1 MIERRCVP
9 RRKVFKGAKAVVH
22 GHAKVSCIVR
32 DLSTH
37 GAGLQL
43 PSTADIPAQFDLA
56 FDTGDK
62 PRQCLV
68 AWRTSTYVGVSF
80 TPQD

>member
-1 MIERRCVP
+1 MIERRCAP
-9 RRKVFKGAKAVVH
+9 RRKVFKGAKIVIPGYAT
-22 GHAKVSCIVR
+22 VSCVVR

-43 PSTADIPAQFDLA
+43 PSTADIPAHFDLA

-62 PRQCLV
+62 PRKCLV
-68 AWRTSTYVGVSF
+68 AWRTATNVGVSF
-80 TPQD
+80 EA

>member
-9 RRKVFKGAKAVVH
+9 RRKVFKGAKAVMR
-22 GHAKVSCIVR
+22 GYATVSCIVR

-37 GAGLQL
+37 GACLQL

-56 FDTGDK
+56 FDTGDQ
-62 PRQCLV
+62 PRKCLV
-68 AWRTSTYVGVSF
+68 AWRTATNVGVSF
-80 TPQD
+80 APQA

>member
-1 MIERRCVP
+1 MIERRCAP
-9 RRKVFKGAKAVVH
+9 RRKVFKGAKGVIPGYAP
-22 GHAKVSCIVR
+22 VSCIVR

-62 PRQCLV
+62 PRKCLV
-68 AWRTSTYVGVSF
+68 AWRTSTNLGVSF
-80 TPQD
+80 EA